1 MGAPDEASGNQE
13 PTYYGK
19 AKCYRTD
26 ECNYC
31 RVGIPRDFKSCHSE
45 TWSILQKILE
55 NQELTF
61 MGRLNATGLTNA
73 IVAGLAY
80 KYSLLHLASWKSSS
94 PNDFHPK
101 KEFEMEALIWR
112 TKRVKIN
119 IFHPFYHQNQFLNAD
134 KRKLLE
140 WTWNSSHTRPRLEA
154 GGGRGREWGAP
165 LLSSVMT
172 SCPMDMSCFSRFG
185 CFPECPRSLKN
196 NPLSKFPLS

>member
-1 MGAPDEASGNQE
+1 MLQSGHGAGHLEPGIKRSFLTVEPENPEDPAHFPWGFCLMGAPDETSGNQE

-45 TWSILQKILE
+45 TWRIFLATSYILE
-55 NQELTF
+55 ILFPKRFLPE
-61 MGRLNATGLTNA
+61 
-73 IVAGLAY
+73 
-80 KYSLLHLASWKSSS
+80 K
-94 PNDFHPK
+94 K

-154 GGGRGREWGAP
+154 GGGRGRARGAP

-185 CFPECPRSLKN
+185 CFRNAPEPQK
-196 NPLSKFPLS
+196 